1 MESYLRLQETLETI
15 LGSENVYFQ
24 PPESYKIKYP
34 CIIYERANIKT
45 IKADNIGYIKKP
57 RYTVKYIHYDPDELN
72 VIEALLDLPYCEH
85 DQQYCSENLYHDVFS
100 LYF

>member
-1 MESYLRLQETLETI
+1 M
-15 LGSENVYFQ
+15 
-24 PPESYKIKYP
+24 
-34 CIIYERANIKT
+34 
-45 IKADNIGYIKKP
+45 
-57 RYTVKYIHYDPDELN
+57 KYIHYDPDELN